1 MTGKLVLKL
10 WTFMTVLLRP
20 RQNLELFMGRTK
32 LWELKKITT
41 SKKYRLQLRI
51 PLSNVL
57 GQNWQKSLV
66 SCLFS
71 ISAAIQHGS
80 SLVARQYAKYGC
92 PAGLRGEVWKLILG
106 LEVDDLV
113 CRYFFTRCLYLR
125 QGGDEK
131 SRLQQTAYVNLY
143 NVTEA
148 LRSSWPLFAGYV

>member
-32 LWELKKITT
+32 LWDLKKLRRRKSIDCNFAYLFPT
-41 SKKYRLQLRI
+41 SKGKIDRN
-51 PLSNVL
+51 P
-57 GQNWQKSLV
+57 

-148 LRSSWPLFAGYV
+148 LRSSWPLFTGYV